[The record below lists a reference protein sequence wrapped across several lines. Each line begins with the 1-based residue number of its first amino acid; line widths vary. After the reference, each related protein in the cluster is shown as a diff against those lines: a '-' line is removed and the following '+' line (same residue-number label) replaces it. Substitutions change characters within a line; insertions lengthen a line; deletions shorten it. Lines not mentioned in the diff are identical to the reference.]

1 MGSSPIGVVLCVAL
15 NLYFVIVLIRIIL
28 SWVPSPPEPVQP
40 LARGVRAV
48 TEPLLAPLLPVARF
62 VRALT
67 DPLLLPLRGT
77 LPPVQMGAMAFDLS
91 PLILFFGVSIIR
103 QLLCNGV

>member
-1 MGSSPIGVVLCVAL
+1 MTIVIGVLCLAL
-15 NLYFVIVLIRIIL
+15 DIYWVILILRIIL
-28 SWVPSPPEPVQP
+28 SWVPSLPE
-40 LARGVRAV
+40 
-48 TEPLLAPLLPVARF
+48 PLLPVARF

-77 LPPVQMGAMAFDLS
+77 LPPVQMGAMALDLS

-103 QLLCNGV
+103 SLLCRGVSL